1 MALIILLFVIS
12 IPVIELSVLIDVGG
26 EIGAFSTVLLCLLTA
41 AVGLSIV
48 RFQGMQVFANMQSA
62 SREGKPV
69 GENLIHGFFLL
80 IAGLFLLIP
89 GFVTDTLGALL
100 LIPPLRLLLG
110 KAGLAHVV
118 VRSSTHT
125 SDTRR
130 DNTVVD
136 GEYWEEQSEKEDS
149 HVQIITQ
156 HDFDKNPDK
165 K

>member
-41 AVGLSIV
+41 AIGLSIV
-48 RFQGMQVFANMQSA
+48 RLQGMQVFANMQNA
-62 SREGKPV
+62 ARDGQAV

-89 GFVTDTLGALL
+89 GFVTDTLGGLL
-100 LIPPLRLLLG
+100 LIPPLRVWLG
-110 KAGLAHVV
+110 KAGLAHMV
-118 VRSSTHT
+118 VRTHSQNRSSSQDSTI
-125 SDTRR
+125 
-130 DNTVVD
+130 D
-136 GEYWEEQSEKEDS
+136 GEFWEEREE
-149 HVQIITQ
+149 HTTTRVHIISQ
-156 HDFDKNPDK
+156 DDFDKNPDK